1 MKLIRPFLVI
11 CLIVGLLAAFP
22 VRSVH
27 ADTIGVS
34 NCDDSGAGSL
44 RQAIADAN
52 SGDTINFSVDCP
64 ASAPITL
71 ASSLIIS
78 KAITVSGAGRD
89 VVISGNN
96 AVRILETLGADV
108 ALEYLTLKEA
118 SVSDGGNGGAIYD
131 SGNHLTISHV
141 TFEGNV
147 VSNAGDGGAIYHYL
161 NGSLAIQNSV
171 FLGNSA
177 DLGGAIFSMADTTV
191 ADTTFS
197 NNKAFRGGAYT
208 NYSGTTATFE
218 RVTMS
223 GNTATGPGST
233 FGQGGAIYFGF
244 GTLNIYNSAI
254 SGNGSASYTNAGGA
268 LYVYDA
274 NVTIKNSA
282 IADNLMDTSDPGYH
296 GGGMLINN
304 STLSLFNS
312 ILANNAKDD
321 CYTEEG
327 LTIAQN
333 VNNLVEVSVGCGT
346 PSLTADPNLGP
357 LADNGGPTWT
367 RALLPGSPAIDA
379 GDASSCL
386 ATDQRGIIRPQGV
399 RCDIGSF
406 ELEQYSR
413 TFRSVGAQDGWV
425 LESSETSN
433 KGGTFN
439 SAATAFRLGDD
450 AARKQYRAI
459 LSFNTSS
466 LPDNAVITKVT
477 LKVKRQGV
485 TGGGNPVNAF
495 QGFMAD
501 VKKGMFGTS
510 ALQAADFQTAANK
523 TVGPLKPPLVGG
535 WYSLNL
541 TGAGNFVNK
550 LATAGGITQVRLR
563 FKLDDNN
570 NAIANYLSLF
580 SGNAPFASRPQL
592 IVEYYIP

>member
-11 CLIVGLLAAFP
+11 WLAVGLLAAFP

-177 DLGGAIFSMADTTV
+177 DLGGAIFSMANTTV

-413 TFRSVGAQDGWV
+413 TFRSAGAQDGWV

-570 NAIANYLSLF
+570 NAVANYLSLF

>member
-177 DLGGAIFSMADTTV
+177 DLGGAIFSMANTTV

-223 GNTATGPGST
+223 GNTATGPGDT

-268 LYVYDA
+268 LYVHDA

-413 TFRSVGAQDGWV
+413 TFRSVGAQDGWI
-425 LESSETSN
+425 LETAETSN

-510 ALQAADFQTAANK
+510 ALQAADFQTAAN
-523 TVGPLKPPLVGG
+523 
-535 WYSLNL
+535 
-541 TGAGNFVNK
+541 
-550 LATAGGITQVRLR
+550 
-563 FKLDDNN
+563 
-570 NAIANYLSLF
+570 
-580 SGNAPFASRPQL
+580 
-592 IVEYYIP
+592 